1 MPLQLGTSLPGTPV
15 TTEPEN
21 RNKVLSTAQSLPDG
35 QVDKWV
41 ANSPAHYRSASQD
54 LLGCPLGYLDHA
66 PTSEHPGAAGA
77 GHSWG
82 PPTLC
87 QRVATDDQLQ
97 DIARL
102 CQERHRQAAVEVPRA
117 NVVDLHGAQ
126 PRGQTGISSAWAEEV
141 GIVGVFKC
149 GPRPSP
155 DAG

>member
-1 MPLQLGTSLPGTPV
+1 MS
-15 TTEPEN
+15 
-21 RNKVLSTAQSLPDG
+21 
-35 QVDKWV
+35 
-41 ANSPAHYRSASQD
+41 HD
-54 LLGCPLGYLDHA
+54 LLGCPFGYLDHLL
-66 PTSEHPGAAGA
+66 TSEHPGAAGA

-102 CQERHRQAAVEVPRA
+102 CQERYRQAAVEVPRA
-117 NVVDLHGAQ
+117 NMVDLHGAQ
-126 PRGQTGISSAWAEEV
+126 PREQTGISSAWAEEV

-149 GPRPSP
+149 GPHPRP